1 MLQNLNTEVNYAG
14 DISRRISIVKLYPPT
29 NYWRIMEGKNISGSR
44 IREARKDKGLLL
56 VDVVA
61 ELNVDYNIKLDTS
74 ALGRIE
80 RLQRSVT
87 DYELV
92 ALCKILDVS
101 LSWLVGEE

>member
-1 MLQNLNTEVNYAG
+1 VNFTG
-14 DISRRISIVKLYPPT
+14 DISRRISFVKLYPPA

-44 IREARKDKGLLL
+44 IRERRKEKGLLL

-61 ELNVDYNIKLDTS
+61 ALSVDFNVRLDTS

-80 RLQRSVT
+80 RYQRSVT

-92 ALCKILDVS
+92 ALSKILDVS